1 MPVTFGAIH
10 VSAKFSPP
18 NIKIDLPFN
27 LRSLRAAFFLINTSK
42 LEITMKMMQILTE
55 GLSDILY
62 HSTSLY
68 NVLSILKNNRLQL
81 TPDIGTDAETGLR
94 KKNKIYY
101 MSFARSKMGDYHS
114 PSKYAGNLS
123 LLVFDGRQL
132 KQDGYS
138 GSPVDYW
145 GWGDKDE
152 MEDRLYSKRPYIEDA
167 SKYIKEIHVF
177 YKKEQ
182 HAETNAKNVRWLR
195 SAYIMAKRAGVEMY
209 VYDDVDAFKLLNKK
223 KSVSISTLQYD
234 NSIEPSKPYFSTR
247 RNYFAPYMELLSVN
261 DKTKLSS
268 DAKRILYNIDGWNKD
283 DAVRS
288 LAADIHNERKSPSR
302 PNLDKFLAKASSLKL
317 NTVSDIINYI
327 DSKFKE

>member
-1 MPVTFGAIH
+1 
-10 VSAKFSPP
+10 
-18 NIKIDLPFN
+18 
-27 LRSLRAAFFLINTSK
+27 
-42 LEITMKMMQILTE
+42 MKMMQILTE

-145 GWGDKDE
+145 GWGNKDE

-167 SKYIKEIHVF
+167 AKYITEIHTF
-177 YKKEQ
+177 FKRGTYE
-182 HAETNAKNVRWLR
+182 EDTAKSVRWLR
-195 SAYIMAKRAGVEMY
+195 AAYIAAKKLGIAMY
-209 VYDDVDAFKLLNKK
+209 VYDDVDAFKMLDTRK
-223 KSVSISTLQYD
+223 SISISSIQYD
-234 NSIEPSKPYFSTR
+234 INQEQVKPYQRMS
-247 RNYFAPYMELLSVN
+247 RNFFAPYMELLSVT

-268 DAKRILYNIDGWNKD
+268 DAKRILYNIQGWSKN
-283 DAVRS
+283 DAIRS

-302 PNLDKFLAKASSLKL
+302 PNLDKFLAKVSSLKL
-317 NTVSDIINYI
+317 TSVSDIIRFI
-327 DSKFKE
+327 DNKFKE

>member
-1 MPVTFGAIH
+1 
-10 VSAKFSPP
+10 
-18 NIKIDLPFN
+18 
-27 LRSLRAAFFLINTSK
+27 
-42 LEITMKMMQILTE
+42 MKMMQILTE

-68 NVLSILKNNRLQL
+68 NVLRILKSNRLQL

-123 LLVFDGRQL
+123 LLVVDGRQL

-152 MEDRLYSKRPYIEDA
+152 MEDRLYSKQPYIEDA
-167 SKYIKEIHVF
+167 AKYITEIHT
-177 YKKEQ
+177 YYNPEGSEENK
-182 HAETNAKNVRWLR
+182 AKSIRWMR
-195 SAYIMAKRAGVEMY
+195 SAYIMAKKLGIPMY
-209 VYDDVDAFKLLNKK
+209 VYDDVEAFKLLNKAK
-223 KSVSISTLQYD
+223 TTSISTLRYNTD
-234 NSIEPSKPYFSTR
+234 EPQLKPYQRVS

-268 DAKRILYNIDGWNKD
+268 DAKRILYNIQGWSKD
-283 DAVRS
+283 DAIRS
-288 LAADIHNERKSPSR
+288 LAADIHNERTGQSR
-302 PNLDKFLAKASSLKL
+302 QNLDKFLTKVSSLKL
-317 NTVSDIINYI
+317 TSVSDIIKFI
-327 DSKFKE
+327 DAKFKE